1 LSVSDPPGRASD
13 DNVVW
18 ERWDEVDGLFEA
30 ALDLPPEERERFI
43 EEACRGDLELLRT
56 LRELIA
62 ITESGANRV
71 TGPGEALVRAAWSTP
86 DKPAASPLEPGQRI
100 GPYRIV
106 TELGRGGMAT
116 VYIAERAD
124 GSFQRRV
131 ALKVLRRGVD
141 TDDVVRRF
149 LAERQILSNL
159 THPNIARLLDG
170 GATEDGRPYLV
181 MDLVSGEPITRYAD
195 RHRIT
200 IRERLLLFL
209 QVAEAV
215 QYAHQRLV
223 VHRDLKPS
231 NILVTTEGQAKL
243 LDFGIAKLLNA
254 DADDAPHTR
263 AGVHPLTPQYA
274 SPEQLQGGAI
284 TTASDVY
291 QLGVLLHILLAGAR
305 PSERT
310 AASVGDPAVEFTRPS
325 QLLRVP
331 KRARST
337 TQVAHD
343 VTHIEAIAAGRSISP
358 EALQRALRGDLD
370 TILLRALRT
379 EPDQRY
385 DSPLSMAADVRRHLD
400 GLPITARP
408 PTVRYRLRKFIGRN
422 HWLPPVA
429 ALVVVGVLG
438 FGFTRYQHG
447 RQLERERNEA
457 RSQADRAEQ
466 LKDFMIEL
474 FGSADP
480 YSPADPER
488 GRAITVVEAL
498 ALGADR
504 ARSELVDRPVL
515 RADLLSSIA
524 SVYESLDQ
532 NESALALIREVLDI
546 RHAEDVVPT
555 AQYASELGR
564 YADLLAL
571 TGEADS
577 AEATWQQR
585 QQLEIELHG
594 PEHPRVADALLSQAY
609 FLDRSGEYERA
620 YENRSNAERIL
631 RAAGPSH
638 HELLASVLGA
648 IAENLL
654 QLQRA
659 SDAEPAAQESLDL
672 TRQIFADEHPS
683 TAMARVHLA
692 QVLHARGRLDESITL
707 YREALPVLERTL
719 GIEHRNTQASWNN
732 LGIVLTEAE
741 DFAGAEQVH
750 RRILEMRR
758 QMSGGTDNRD
768 VASSLQ
774 NLAAS
779 LIRQSRFAE
788 AESLAFAAR
797 DIYIRTTPD
806 GHYLRAFPLL
816 TVAEARLFQSDG
828 VGAERIGRQALAILR
843 DALPSA
849 HFATAVA
856 ECRIGAALALQGRL
870 GEARPLVLAALTT
883 LESNEQTP
891 ERFILECAR
900 ARDEVAR

>member
-1 LSVSDPPGRASD
+1 VSDPPGRSTD
-13 DNVVW
+13 DNVEW
-18 ERWDEVDGLFEA
+18 KRWDEVDGLFEA
-30 ALDLPPEERERFI
+30 ALDLAPKERERFI
-43 EEACRGDLELLRT
+43 EDACRGDVELLRT

-62 ITESGANRV
+62 STESGANRI
-71 TGPGEALVRAAWSTP
+71 TGPGEALVRAAWGTP

-181 MDLVSGEPITRYAD
+181 MDLVTGEAITRYAD
-195 RHRIT
+195 RNRVT
-200 IRERLLLFL
+200 IHGRLLLFL

-254 DADDAPHTR
+254 DLEDAPHTR

-291 QLGVLLHILLAGAR
+291 QLGVLLHMLLAGAR
-305 PSERT
+305 PTERT
-310 AASVGDPAVEFTRPS
+310 AASAGDSAVEFTRPS
-325 QLLRVP
+325 QLLRLP
-331 KRARST
+331 KYPRTT
-337 TQVAHD
+337 TQVEPDAA
-343 VTHIEAIAAGRSISP
+343 HIEAIAAERSISP

-408 PTVRYRLRKFIGRN
+408 PTVRYRFRKFIGRN
-422 HWLPPVA
+422 RWLPPVA
-429 ALVVVGVLG
+429 ALVVVGMLG

-447 RQLERERNEA
+447 QQLERERNEA
-457 RSQADRAEQ
+457 RAQADRAEQ

-480 YSPADPER
+480 YSPADPDR

-504 ARSELVDRPVL
+504 ARSELVDRPIL
-515 RADLLSSIA
+515 RVDLLSSIA

-532 NESALALIREVLDI
+532 NQSALALIREVLDI
-546 RHAEDVVPT
+546 RRAEEVVPT
-555 AQYASELGR
+555 AEYASELGR
-564 YADLLAL
+564 YADLLSL
-571 TGEADS
+571 TGAPDS
-577 AEATWQQR
+577 AEAIWQHS
-585 QQLEIELHG
+585 LELERELHG
-594 PEHPRVADALLSQAY
+594 AAHPRVADALLRHAY
-609 FLDRSGEYERA
+609 LLDRRGEYQRALDERL
-620 YENRSNAERIL
+620 EAERIL
-631 RAAGPSH
+631 RTAGNQH
-638 HELLASVLGA
+638 RDLLAAVLGA
-648 IAENLL
+648 IAENQL

-659 SDAEPAAQESLDL
+659 AEAEPAAREALELDRAL
-672 TRQIFADEHPS
+672 RGDEHPT
-683 TAMARVHLA
+683 TAMSRIHLA
-692 QVLHARGRLDESITL
+692 QVLHARGRLDESIAL
-707 YREALPVLERTL
+707 YREALPVLDRTL
-719 GIEHRNTQASWNN
+719 GPEHRNTHASWNN
-732 LGIVLTEAE
+732 LGIVLGEAE

-750 RRILEMRR
+750 RRLLEMRR
-758 QMSGGTDNRD
+758 QLSGGDDNRD
-768 VASSLQ
+768 VAASLQ
-774 NLAAS
+774 NLAAT

-788 AESLAFAAR
+788 AESLSHAAHG
-797 DIYIRTTPD
+797 IYMRTTPE

-816 TVAEARLFQSDG
+816 TVAEGRLLQNDG
-828 VGAERIGRQALAILR
+828 EGTERIARQALAILR
-843 DALPSA
+843 DALPPN
-849 HFATAVA
+849 HYATAVA
-856 ECRIGAALALQGRL
+856 ECRIGAALALQGRPR
-870 GEARPLVLAALTT
+870 EARPLVLSAFIK